1 VSFPPERKFTVTG
14 ANKQGDSALQ
24 PLNFA
29 IIGAGN
35 IGKIQ
40 AEAIQQIPEA
50 RVTVVCN
57 RTEASGRAL
66 ADKVGATW
74 VADFQEAV
82 ARADVDVVT
91 ICTPSGTHME
101 IAVAAAQAGKHLLV
115 EKPIEI
121 TLERVDTMLAAVEE
135 AGVLLACV
143 FPLRFAQGVHKAKAA
158 LEAGRLGRLTL
169 ADCYVKWYR
178 PQSYYNG
185 NWRGTWELDGG
196 GALMNQSIHNIDLL
210 QWLAGP
216 VTSVMAQTATL
227 AHDMQTEDTASAVLT
242 FAHGG
247 LGVIQGA
254 TSCWPGDRAR
264 VELHG
269 DRGTIVLEEGRIVVW
284 KLADATAEEETAML
298 TLETQQGSG
307 AADPTAIGYEM
318 HRRQIVDLIEAI
330 QAGRP
335 PAIQGNEARK
345 AVEIIR
351 AIYLAASKQHLITL
365 PVK

>member
-1 VSFPPERKFTVTG
+1 M
-14 ANKQGDSALQ
+14 Q

-29 IIGAGN
+29 VIGAGN

-40 AEAIQQIPEA
+40 AEAIRHIPDA

-57 RTEASGRAL
+57 RGEAAGRAL
-66 ADKVGATW
+66 AEKYGAAW

-82 ARADVDVVT
+82 TREDVDVVT

-115 EKPIEI
+115 EKPIDI
-121 TLERVDTMLAAVEE
+121 TLARVDQILSAVEQ
-135 AGVLLACV
+135 AGVVLACV

-158 LEAGRLGRLTL
+158 LDAGRLGRLAL
-169 ADCYVKWYR
+169 ADVFVKWYR
-178 PQSYYNG
+178 PQSYYDG
-185 NWRGTWELDGG
+185 SWRGTWQIDGG
-196 GALMNQSIHNIDLL
+196 GALMNQSIHNIDLV

-216 VTSVMAQTATL
+216 VESVMARTATL
-227 AHDMQTEDTASAVLT
+227 AHTMQTEDTATAVLT
-242 FAHGG
+242 FTNGA

-284 KLADATAEEETAML
+284 KLADAAPGEEEAML
-298 TLETQQGSG
+298 NLEQQQGSG

-318 HRRQIVDLIEAI
+318 HRRQIVDLLEAI
-330 QAGRP
+330 RHGRP
-335 PAIQGNEARK
+335 PAIQGAEARRS
-345 AVEIIR
+345 VEIIR
-351 AIYLAASKQHLITL
+351 AIYLAASQQRLVTFPIADQFT
-365 PVK
+365 PV